1 MPSGWDDYYVV
12 FLSAVLALL
21 VPLILGLLSVIFS
34 SKRTF
39 KPRSA
44 DSAAALSAS
53 ISKDTRHPMSHQ
65 RINTRFFLAANAS
78 LVLITLGLALI
89 PCVGTLKSST
99 DGMGLLRGLIA
110 IVTIAGFAALG
121 LLYSARKGDL
131 SWLRSYRKEG
141 SS

>member
-21 VPLILGLLSVIFS
+21 VPLILGLLSLVFS

-39 KPRSA
+39 KPRTFE
-44 DSAAALSAS
+44 SAAALSS
-53 ISKDTRHPMSHQ
+53 ETKVPMTRQ

-99 DGMGLLRGLIA
+99 DGMGLFRGLIA
-110 IVTIAGFAALG
+110 IVTITGFAALG

-141 SS
+141 ES